1 MGSERGEWKGNDVL
15 GSEPAAP
22 RAQFAVGVCVR
33 GGHVRAES
41 TCRRDTSGQQFATE
55 PKGSRDSL
63 FLSLFI
69 WELCV
74 SGVEASSVKI
84 ESCKLSVC
92 RVVRI
97 FLSHCVYCLLVN

>member
-1 MGSERGEWKGNDVL
+1 MLE
-15 GSEPAAP
+15 SEPAAP

-74 SGVEASSVKI
+74 SGVEASSDRI
-84 ESCKLSVC
+84 ESFKLSVC
-92 RVVRI
+92 RVRR
-97 FLSHCVYCLLVN
+97 L